1 MIDLI
6 FSTSSKIKLQNMKI
20 QIKLENISYELDS
33 LDDLIDLDFIK
44 LGSPPF
50 LTLQQ
55 NTLCIVITP
64 YSIHRHDRWSEWSS
78 FIDWFPTL
86 LCTHFLKSLMSRL
99 LAGVDI
105 LWYMCKISNKYIYK
119 STIYHSS
126 KAWFHRRYVR
136 IGDDFYCI
144 STITTALHH

>member
-33 LDDLIDLDFIK
+33 LDDLIDLIK

-55 NTLCIVITP
+55 NTLCIDSSHNTRQYTDMTGEVNGHHSLTDFLL
-64 YSIHRHDRWSEWSS
+64 YS
-78 FIDWFPTL
+78 
-86 LCTHFLKSLMSRL
+86 
-99 LAGVDI
+99 
-105 LWYMCKISNKYIYK
+105 
-119 STIYHSS
+119 
-126 KAWFHRRYVR
+126 
-136 IGDDFYCI
+136 
-144 STITTALHH
+144 ALTF

>member
-6 FSTSSKIKLQNMKI
+6 FSTSSKIKLKKMKI

-33 LDDLIDLDFIK
+33 LDDLIDLIK

-64 YSIHRHDRWSEWSS
+64 DSLTGEVNGHHSLTDFLLYS
-78 FIDWFPTL
+78 
-86 LCTHFLKSLMSRL
+86 
-99 LAGVDI
+99 
-105 LWYMCKISNKYIYK
+105 
-119 STIYHSS
+119 
-126 KAWFHRRYVR
+126 
-136 IGDDFYCI
+136 
-144 STITTALHH
+144 ALTF